1 MKRLGFSPLPGGER
15 GEKPRPITNIPDAME
30 IIVNNAKAYAYTGGK
45 PFDPALPAVVFIHGA
60 ANDHSV
66 WNLQSRWFAHHGFGV
81 LAADLPG
88 HGRSAGPLLPTVE
101 AQADWIVAL
110 LDAAGVEQA
119 ALVGH
124 SMGSLVS
131 LEAAARH
138 PAHVTRIALAGTAVP
153 MPVSDALLT
162 AARDARPKAEGM
174 VNVWSH
180 GARGAIGGNTV
191 PGLWLMG
198 AGMRLMERAGDG
210 VLFNDLNA
218 CNAYQRG
225 LEAAARLQC
234 PALLVVGS
242 RDLMTSP
249 RGAPKLAAAMPDAR
263 IASIEGSGHALMAE
277 YPDAVLDALRS
288 FIA

>member
-1 MKRLGFSPLPGGER
+1 
-15 GEKPRPITNIPDAME
+15 ME
-30 IIVNNAKAYAYTGGK
+30 LTVNNAKTYAYTGGK
-45 PFDPALPAVVFIHGA
+45 PFNPALPTVAFIHGA
-60 ANDHSV
+60 ENDHSV
-66 WNLQSRWFAHHGFGV
+66 WALQSRWFAHHGFAV
-81 LAADLPG
+81 LAVDLPG
-88 HGRSAGPLLPTVE
+88 HGRSDGALLPSVE
-101 AQADWIVAL
+101 AQADWLVAL
-110 LDAAGVEQA
+110 LDAAGVRSA

-124 SMGSLVS
+124 SMGSLIS
-131 LEAAARH
+131 LEAASRFPERVAK
-138 PAHVTRIALAGTAVP
+138 IALVGSAVP
-153 MPVSDALLT
+153 MPVSDALLA

-180 GARGAIGGNTV
+180 GARGALGGNTV
-191 PGLWLMG
+191 PGLWMMG
-198 AGMRLMERAGDG
+198 ASMRLMERAAPG

-225 LEAAARLQC
+225 MEAAAAAQC

-249 RGAPKLAAAMPDAR
+249 RGAPKLAAAMKDAR
-263 IASIEGSGHALMAE
+263 IATIEGSGHALMAE